1 MCYDVI
7 HGLCLSIR
15 IKGDYMHNKCLIE
28 LKKYGIIPSYCAPIR
43 SKDGVH
49 LYRIECKNQPMVI
62 KIFDTPEQASEIKH
76 YETLKSMHIQTLDLI
91 DATDCSFLMPDLD
104 AHPQYRLATADDL
117 YDKKI
122 IRALGAWYHALH
134 HKSTTICKDTYYSE
148 NHLLTK
154 EALHKVIEKTNSQDA
169 SVWKDILENLDAI
182 QQLIKMQTQTLTYN
196 DFFWTNLVVHR
207 NGHEAFMF
215 DYNLLGAGFAY
226 SDVRNVLVTL
236 PEETKNIFLT
246 QYGTLSNTEKR
257 IDALTADL
265 VNLVISSN
273 KPVWPSWADESI
285 TALYDGSLQSAFE
298 RLKPFLR

>member
-1 MCYDVI
+1 
-7 HGLCLSIR
+7 
-15 IKGDYMHNKCLIE
+15 MHNKCLME

-49 LYRIECKNQPMVI
+49 LYRIKCKDQPMVI
-62 KIFDTPEQASEIKH
+62 KIFDSPELATEIKH
-76 YETLKSMHIQTLDLI
+76 YETLKEMHIQTLDLI

-104 AHPQYRLATADDL
+104 AHPKYRLATATDL

-122 IRALGAWYHALH
+122 IRSLGDWYHSLH
-134 HKSTTICKDTYYSE
+134 HKSTSLCKENYYSE
-148 NHLLTK
+148 NKLLTK
-154 EALHKVIEKTNSQDA
+154 EALLGVIKKTNSQDA
-169 SVWKDILENLDAI
+169 PIWKDILENIDAI
-182 QQLIKMQTQTLTYN
+182 QNLIQRQTQTLTYN

-207 NGHEAFMF
+207 SGDEAFMF
-215 DYNLLGAGFAY
+215 DYNLLGTGFAY

-236 PEETKNIFLT
+236 PEESKDAFLG
-246 QYGTLSNTEKR
+246 QYGNVSNTEKR

-273 KPVWPSWADESI
+273 KPSWPSWADESI
-285 TALYDGSLQSAFE
+285 TALYDGTLQSAFE